1 MKFQL
6 SYRRKW
12 MWTGFAAAF
21 FIGDLFLAVRGASAK
36 SIEFLFGVAGF
47 SLAQIF
53 WTLGQL
59 REAKPDF
66 RVLLAVA
73 FPLAAFV
80 FVRLR
85 PPVLTPPAEAAVAI
99 YSFLTALSF
108 ATALATRRV
117 FYVLGIGLLL
127 FSDLM
132 IGMRF
137 LRAPGCGALIGP
149 AYLAAEACLLT
160 SFFWRNECR
169 FPKSRIDIW
178 RYALVGGTAAFVC
191 FTVAAC
197 IYPGGG
203 YNPFVKMLSVLGR
216 THVRKVLYPPCHY
229 WFVAGMFLAAAG
241 VAGVWMRLARQSTG
255 WRRLA
260 VGWGGAVNVAGLLT
274 IAAVPENVLVEVHN
288 LGCHMAAVGGGA
300 ILAARFRKG
309 GDLIWTC
316 WLLSVIAF
324 FSVCLC
330 VKAIPFSPWVTAT
343 QKVLIVSFAIWTGWL
358 AWHVRR
364 NESVKSSPSSPR
376 ADEPANATISCC

>member
-1 MKFQL
+1 ML
-6 SYRRKW
+6 A
-12 MWTGFAAAF
+12 GFAAAF
-21 FIGDLFLAVRGASAK
+21 FIGDLFLAVRGASSK

-66 RVLLAVA
+66 RIFLAVA

-85 PPVLTPPAEAAVAI
+85 PPVLTPPAEAAVAV
-99 YSFLTALSF
+99 YSLLTALSF

-137 LRAPGCGALIGP
+137 LRAPGCGELIGP
-149 AYLAAEACLLT
+149 TYLAAEACLLT
-160 SFFWRNECR
+160 SFFWRREWR
-169 FPKSRIDIW
+169 LPQGRIDIW

-191 FTVAAC
+191 FMVAAL

-203 YNPFVKMLSVLGR
+203 YNPFRQMLSALGR
-216 THVRKVLYPPCHY
+216 TTVRKVLYPPCHY
-229 WFVAGMFLAAAG
+229 WFVSGMFFAAAS
-241 VAGVWMRLARQSTG
+241 VAGVWARLSNRATG
-255 WRRLA
+255 WRHLA

-274 IAAVPENVLVEVHN
+274 IAAVPENVLMEVHN
-288 LGCHMAAVGGGA
+288 LGCHLAALGGAA

-309 GDLIWTC
+309 GDLIWAC
-316 WLLSVIAF
+316 WLLAVIAF
-324 FSVCLC
+324 FSVCLW

-343 QKVLIVSFAIWTGWL
+343 QKVLIASFAIWTGWL

-364 NESVKSSPSSPR
+364 NESVKTSSGSPC
-376 ADEPANATISCC
+376 ADESARAPISCC